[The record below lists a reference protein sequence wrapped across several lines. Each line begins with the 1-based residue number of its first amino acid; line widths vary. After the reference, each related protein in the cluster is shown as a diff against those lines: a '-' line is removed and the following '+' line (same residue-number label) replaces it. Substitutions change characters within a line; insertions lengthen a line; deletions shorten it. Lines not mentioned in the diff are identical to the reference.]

1 MMDVLLLFAGPGV
14 ALGVVLGCIIGLG
27 NKNVLGGILGG
38 VIGGG
43 IGAMAGLMGWGAQGR
58 VGVYE
63 FGNMLAW
70 SMGGGGLGAVLGAV
84 LGARAGSHNGE
95 FPPPRKNR
103 PEL

>member
-1 MMDVLLLFAGPGV
+1 MEVLLLFAGPGV
-14 ALGVVLGCIIGLG
+14 ALGLVLGFIIGLS
-27 NKNVLGGILGG
+27 NENVPGGILGG

-43 IGAMAGLMGWGAQGR
+43 LGAIAGWMGWGAQGK

-63 FGNMLAW
+63 YGNMLAW

-84 LGARAGSHNGE
+84 LGARAGSQNVE
-95 FPPPRKNR
+95 SPPPRINR